1 MDSWWYF
8 KSGPQKTGIGVLD
21 WVRNL
26 MGGGVI
32 KWEARPD
39 LLPDGMAGFQK
50 KLGLPLVAHN
60 RWYDVN
66 TEYKKDFTRRTSNS
80 WTGWGSGRRRS
91 RLRIGS
97 GR

>member
-1 MDSWWYF
+1 M
-8 KSGPQKTGIGVLD
+8 LD

-60 RWYDVN
+60 RWYDKE
-66 TEYKKDFTRRTSNS
+66 TEYKKQFKFVDGVGDRNPAFRVVQVRPQSLLTHMPFPEAKT
-80 WTGWGSGRRRS
+80 
-91 RLRIGS
+91 
-97 GR
+97 